1 MRLYGK
7 GGKIWQINESSLK
20 GALSGRVIERGPIK
34 KTTRL
39 VCEPKKREIHGDV
52 MVHIYTYTYIHTNIR
67 IYYSAHSPWGF
78 SVADYMKYLPIL
90 SLTIYI
96 YSFPHHFPNY

>member
-67 IYYSAHSPWGF
+67 IYYSAHSPLGLF
-78 SVADYMKYLPIL
+78 SGRLHEVPTYIILNYLYL
-90 SLTIYI
+90 QFSS
-96 YSFPHHFPNY
+96 SFS